1 MVSSNEGI
9 LASAPLLAGMEK
21 AFQVCIWRCWW
32 NAAGGHSWLSD
43 DGGCG
48 DMWMAVA
55 GTAQWSMKPHALGSP
70 FTLLG
75 RSATFDQELPEE
87 TNTQTKRTNHDSE
100 RCEYFQPWNDYKKTD
115 LNEWIILMIKEK
127 QIELFL
133 IGLLSSFY
141 LDESLLLLVK
151 GPLKSADW
159 TRPVKLAICFS
170 MACILSL

>member
-9 LASAPLLAGMEK
+9 LASAPLLVGMEK
-21 AFQVCIWRCWW
+21 AFQVCIWCCRWD
-32 NAAGGHSWLSD
+32 AAGGHSWLSD
-43 DGGCG
+43 DGGCR
-48 DMWMAVA
+48 DVWMAVA

-75 RSATFDQELPEE
+75 PKCYLRPRITRRNKQ
-87 TNTQTKRTNHDSE
+87 TNKTNHDSE

-133 IGLLSSFY
+133 IHLLSSFY
-141 LDESLLLLVK
+141 LDASLLLLVK

>member
-1 MVSSNEGI
+1 MQLVGTHD
-9 LASAPLLAGMEK
+9 
-21 AFQVCIWRCWW
+21 FQMMADAETCGWRWQ
-32 NAAGGHSWLSD
+32 ALRSGP
-43 DGGCG
+43 
-48 DMWMAVA
+48 
-55 GTAQWSMKPHALGSP
+55 WSHMHWEAHLP
-70 FTLLG
+70 FLG